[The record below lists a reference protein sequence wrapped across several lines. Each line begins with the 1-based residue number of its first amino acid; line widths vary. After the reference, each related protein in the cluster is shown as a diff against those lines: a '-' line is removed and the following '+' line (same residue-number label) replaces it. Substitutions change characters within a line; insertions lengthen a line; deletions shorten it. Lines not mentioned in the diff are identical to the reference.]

1 MVTYRGNFG
10 KNTAFFYNNYTTKH
24 TALQE
29 LNFALCERI
38 LSLQNLFWE
47 GMLMIFYHGSI
58 KGGLTEL
65 RPATSWYSNLKEPT
79 VYLTTSKQLATHY
92 IWDMDRIGVKCP
104 MLNIRE
110 DGVLVFQE
118 MFSGALEYFYKGV
131 SGYIYQCEG
140 EYPLNTATGVHT
152 CATSPEIVPV
162 TGCEYVEDVYERI
175 LRYAEQGKFTYELF
189 EDLHLW
195 RRDVIRGHV
204 MRFIKRN
211 ELCTTPDHPGR
222 PFVEE
227 KFPQYW
233 AEAVVL
239 QKHGLL

>member
-1 MVTYRGNFG
+1 
-10 KNTAFFYNNYTTKH
+10 
-24 TALQE
+24 
-29 LNFALCERI
+29 
-38 LSLQNLFWE
+38 
-47 GMLMIFYHGSI
+47 MIFYHGSV

-104 MLNIRE
+104 MLHIRE

-131 SGYIYQCEG
+131 SGYIYRCEG
-140 EYPLNTATGVHT
+140 EYPLNSATGVHT
-152 CATSPEIVPV
+152 CATSPEAVPV
-162 TGCEYVEDVYERI
+162 IDCEYVEDVYERI
-175 LRYAEQGKFTYELF
+175 LSYAEQGTFLYERF
-189 EDLHLW
+189 EDLPLW

-211 ELCTTPDHPGR
+211 ELCTMPDHPGR
-222 PFVEE
+222 RFVEE

-233 AEAVVL
+233 AEAKVL
-239 QKHGLL
+239 HEHGLL